1 MRKTLSLAA
10 LSLLA
15 ATQTAAAG
23 GQEGEIGVGAE
34 FGLNGQT
41 GGASL
46 NYDAGKFHVG
56 GFLGLFDDA
65 GDDDTDYTLGA
76 RFYYHLHST
85 AMSDFGIG
93 GLFGFY
99 SDDDGD
105 PMTDRAQLM
114 YLEPG
119 AQIRLFLAS
128 NVALSFNIG
137 ISIGLVDEEGFA
149 LGGGI
154 VDPGGSLGIV
164 NATAGV
170 HYYFF

>member
-1 MRKTLSLAA
+1 MRKTLLAA
-10 LSLLA
+10 CCLVA
-15 ATQTAAAG
+15 ASQTAIAG
-23 GQEGEIGVGAE
+23 GQEGEIGIGAE

-41 GGASL
+41 GGASV

-76 RFYYHLHST
+76 RFYYH
-85 AMSDFGIG
+85 
-93 GLFGFY
+93 Y

-128 NVALSFNIG
+128 NVALSFNLG